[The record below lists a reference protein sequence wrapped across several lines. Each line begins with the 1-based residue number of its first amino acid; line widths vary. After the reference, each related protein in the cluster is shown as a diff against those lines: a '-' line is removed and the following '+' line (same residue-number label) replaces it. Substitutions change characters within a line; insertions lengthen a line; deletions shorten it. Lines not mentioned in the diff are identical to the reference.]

1 MKTHRT
7 ALLFACL
14 PLLGGCYFHSKSPG
28 ETDARCVNRMLGST
42 PFAEVAAKC
51 ASGPMTASGQRMLD
65 VWQNGYATKVARS
78 QRWPVVIPTRQ
89 QIQTYLDGR
98 YGVEPGGFRPKSEE
112 EWDNH
117 LMDVEAG
124 RSAF

>member
-1 MKTHRT
+1 MKSFR
-7 ALLFACL
+7 ALIVLSTF

-28 ETDARCVNRMLGST
+28 ESDAACVGRMLGST
-42 PFAEVAAKC
+42 PFSEVAAKC
-51 ASGPMTASGQRMLD
+51 ASGPVTASGQRMLD

-78 QRWPVVIPTRQ
+78 QNWPVVVPTHE
-89 QIQTYLDGR
+89 QISTYLDGR